1 MILKKVGLTA
11 LLIGLS
17 ILASAQIIDPVK
29 VSESIK
35 KIRENEYEI
44 ALKVTMDDKWHL
56 YSMDEQEA
64 GLPTDIN
71 FLNQE
76 ENYELID
83 TIQIDGKKIEEY
95 SDVFMANMSYYSHEV
110 TFRQKIKV
118 INLDLEKIETGI
130 FYQVCD
136 DSKCLAPENKEFT
149 LNLDGSKSEN
159 STVKASGETLKLSS
173 IDIENPINDCGEQED
188 KDNSLFGTFL
198 KGFLGGFIAFL
209 MPCIFPLI
217 PLTVSFFTKGN
228 EKKGKGLFKA
238 GMYGFF
244 IIAIFLLFSIP
255 FHVLGGVDPELFN
268 KISTNIWLNLLFAII
283 FILFAISFFGYF
295 ELTLPSSWANKID
308 NLSEKAGLFGP
319 FFMALTLVIVSFSCT
334 GPILGTLL
342 VDAIQAPNGAT
353 QLTIG
358 MFGFGLAL
366 ALPFTLSAF
375 FPSLLNSLPRSGGW
389 MTTLKVIIGFI
400 ELALALKFLSKA
412 DLVGFDGP
420 MGLLKKEVFLV
431 IWIIIFVALALYL
444 FKKIFFPHDDKED
457 KSLTFPRIG
466 FGVLIIAFVLY
477 LASGLKPNSNLKALS
492 GLIPP
497 SNYTLFNQEGE
508 KSTDGFELKHGIKI
522 IDNDLNRAFELAK
535 SNNKPI
541 LIDFTGYGC
550 ENCRRMEDNVWVD
563 PDIHAILKDKVIVV
577 SLYVDSSEELPVEE
591 QKEVYVSIQNKN
603 KTIKTVGNKWA
614 TFQTE
619 NFKNNS
625 QPNYALLTPDG
636 KLLNNDIR
644 GYKDVDEFKAFLE
657 CGLATF
663 EGRSPSVKKEK
674 VKHRQ
679 NNDSKNVLRALIRN
693 LR

>member
-1 MILKKVGLTA
+1 MIKKLGIIVA
-11 LLIGLS
+11 LFVIHNFVSG
-17 ILASAQIIDPVK
+17 QIIDPVK
-29 VSESIK
+29 VTESIQ
-35 KIRENEYEI
+35 KIGENEYEV
-44 ALKVTMDDKWHL
+44 ALKAIIDDKWHL

-64 GLPTDIN
+64 GLPTEIN

-76 ENYELID
+76 GNYELVD
-83 TIQIDGKKIEEY
+83 TIQIDGEKIEEY
-95 SDVFMANMSYYSHEV
+95 SDVFMADLKYYSHEV

-118 INLDLEKIETGI
+118 TNPDLKEIETGI

-136 DSKCLAPENKEFT
+136 DSKCLAPEDKSFT
-149 LNLDGSKSEN
+149 LNLDGS
-159 STVKASGETLKLSS
+159 TGDATAVVASGETLKLAS
-173 IDIENPINDCGEQED
+173 IDIENPINDCGEQEEE
-188 KDNSLFGTFL
+188 DNSLLGTFL
-198 KGFLGGFIAFL
+198 KGFLGGFIALL

-217 PLTVSFFTKGN
+217 PLTVSFFTKGSEN
-228 EKKGKGLFKA
+228 RSKGLFKA

-244 IIAIFLLFSIP
+244 IIAIFVLFSVP

-268 KISTNIWLNLLFAII
+268 KISTNIVLNLFFAII
-283 FILFAISFFGYF
+283 FIVFAISFFGYF

-308 NLSEKAGLFGP
+308 SQSEKAGLFGP

-353 QLTIG
+353 QLTMG

-375 FPSLLNSLPRSGGW
+375 FPSILNSLPRSGGW
-389 MTTLKVIIGFI
+389 MTTLKVVIGFI

-420 MGLLKKEVFLV
+420 MGLLKKEVFLL
-431 IWIIIFVALALYL
+431 IWIVIFVGLALYL
-444 FKKIFFPHDDKED
+444 FKRIFFPHDNKAD
-457 KSLTFPRIG
+457 KSLGFTRIA
-466 FGVLIIAFVLY
+466 FGVLVVAFVVY
-477 LASGLKPNSNLKALS
+477 LASGLRPDSNLKALS

-497 SNYTLFNQEGE
+497 SNYSLFNKVENE
-508 KSTDGFELKHGIKI
+508 NHEEGFELKHGIKI
-522 IDNDLNRAFELAK
+522 IDNNLDKAFEVAVK
-535 SNNKPI
+535 ENKPV

-563 PDIHAILKDKVIVV
+563 PEIHSILKDKVIVV
-577 SLYVDSSEELPVEE
+577 SLYVDSSEELPLEE
-591 QKEVYVSIQNKN
+591 QKEVYVAIQNKN
-603 KTIKTVGNKWA
+603 KKIKTVGNKWA

-636 KLLNNDIR
+636 KLLNRDIR
-644 GYKDVDEFKAFLE
+644 GYKDVEEFKAFLH
-657 CGLATF
+657 CGLETF
-663 EGRSPSVKKEK
+663 ESR
-674 VKHRQ
+674 
-679 NNDSKNVLRALIRN
+679 
-693 LR
+693 

>member
-1 MILKKVGLTA
+1 MIKKLGVIVA
-11 LLIGLS
+11 LFVIHNFVSG
-17 ILASAQIIDPVK
+17 QIIDPVK
-29 VSESIK
+29 VTESIQK
-35 KIRENEYEI
+35 MGENEYEV
-44 ALKVTMDDKWHL
+44 ALKATIDDKWHL

-64 GLPTDIN
+64 GLPTEIN

-76 ENYELID
+76 GNYELVD
-83 TIQIDGKKIEEY
+83 TIQIDGEKIEEY
-95 SDVFMANMSYYSHEV
+95 SDVFMADLKYYSHEV

-118 INLDLEKIETGI
+118 INPDLKEIETEI

-136 DSKCLAPENKEFT
+136 DSKCLAPEDKSFT
-149 LNLDGSKSEN
+149 LNLDGSTGG
-159 STVKASGETLKLSS
+159 STAIVASGETLKLAS
-173 IDIENPINDCGEQED
+173 IDIDNPINDCGEQEEE
-188 KDNSLFGTFL
+188 DNSLLGTFL
-198 KGFLGGFIAFL
+198 KGFLGGFIALL

-217 PLTVSFFTKGN
+217 PLTVSFFTKGSEN
-228 EKKGKGLFKA
+228 RSKGLFKA

-244 IIAIFLLFSIP
+244 IIAIFVLFSVP

-268 KISTNIWLNLLFAII
+268 KISTNIVLNLFFTII
-283 FILFAISFFGYF
+283 FIVFAISFFGYF

-308 NLSEKAGLFGP
+308 SQSEKAGLFGP

-353 QLTIG
+353 QLTMG

-375 FPSLLNSLPRSGGW
+375 FPSILNSLPRSGGW
-389 MTTLKVIIGFI
+389 MTTLKVVIGFI

-420 MGLLKKEVFLV
+420 MGLLKKEVFLL
-431 IWIIIFVALALYL
+431 IWIVIFVGLALYL
-444 FKKIFFPHDDKED
+444 FKRIFFPHDNKAD
-457 KSLTFPRIG
+457 KSLGFTRIA
-466 FGVLIIAFVLY
+466 FGVLVVAFVVY
-477 LASGLKPNSNLKALS
+477 LVSGLRPDSNLKALS

-497 SNYTLFNQEGE
+497 SNYSLFNKVENKNYE
-508 KSTDGFELKHGIKI
+508 EGFELKHGVKI
-522 IDNDLNRAFELAK
+522 IDNNLDKAFEVAVK
-535 SNNKPI
+535 ENKPV

-563 PDIHAILKDKVIVV
+563 PEIHTILKDKVIVV
-577 SLYVDSSEELPVEE
+577 SLYVDSSEELPLEE
-591 QKEVYVSIQNKN
+591 QKEVYVAIQNKN
-603 KTIKTVGNKWA
+603 KKIKTVGNKWA

-636 KLLNNDIR
+636 KLLNRDIR
-644 GYKDVDEFKAFLE
+644 GYKDVEEFKAFLY
-657 CGLATF
+657 CGLETF
-663 EGRSPSVKKEK
+663 ES
-674 VKHRQ
+674 
-679 NNDSKNVLRALIRN
+679 L
-693 LR
+693 

>member
-1 MILKKVGLTA
+1 MIKKLGIIVA
-11 LLIGLS
+11 LFVIHNFVSG
-17 ILASAQIIDPVK
+17 QIIDPVK
-29 VSESIK
+29 VTESIQ
-35 KIRENEYEI
+35 KIGENEYEV
-44 ALKVTMDDKWHL
+44 ALKATIDDKWHL

-64 GLPTDIN
+64 GLPTEIN

-76 ENYELID
+76 GNYELVD
-83 TIQIDGKKIEEY
+83 TIQIDGEKIEEY
-95 SDVFMANMSYYSHEV
+95 SDVFMADLKYYSHEV

-118 INLDLEKIETGI
+118 TNPDLKEIEAGI

-136 DSKCLAPENKEFT
+136 DSKCLAPEDKSFT
-149 LNLDGSKSEN
+149 LNLDGS
-159 STVKASGETLKLSS
+159 TGGATAVVASGETLKLAS
-173 IDIENPINDCGEQED
+173 IDIENPINDCGEQEEE
-188 KDNSLFGTFL
+188 DNSLLGTFL
-198 KGFLGGFIAFL
+198 KGFLGGFIALL

-217 PLTVSFFTKGN
+217 PLTVSFFTKGSEN
-228 EKKGKGLFKA
+228 RSKGLFKA

-244 IIAIFLLFSIP
+244 IIAIFVLFSVP

-268 KISTNIWLNLLFAII
+268 KISTNIVLNLFFAII
-283 FILFAISFFGYF
+283 FIVFAISFFGYF

-308 NLSEKAGLFGP
+308 SQSEKAGLFGP

-353 QLTIG
+353 QLTMG

-375 FPSLLNSLPRSGGW
+375 FPSILNSLPRSGGW
-389 MTTLKVIIGFI
+389 MTTLKVVIGFI

-420 MGLLKKEVFLV
+420 MGLLKKEVFLL
-431 IWIIIFVALALYL
+431 IWIVIFVGLALYL
-444 FKKIFFPHDDKED
+444 FKRIFFPHDNKAD
-457 KSLTFPRIG
+457 KSLGFTRIA
-466 FGVLIIAFVLY
+466 FGVLVVAFVVY
-477 LASGLKPNSNLKALS
+477 LASGLRPDSNLKALS

-497 SNYTLFNQEGE
+497 SNYSLFNKVENE
-508 KSTDGFELKHGIKI
+508 NHEEGFELKHGIKI
-522 IDNDLNRAFELAK
+522 IDNNLDKAFEVAVK
-535 SNNKPI
+535 ENKPV

-563 PDIHAILKDKVIVV
+563 PEIHSILKDKVIVV
-577 SLYVDSSEELPVEE
+577 SLYVDSSEELPLEE
-591 QKEVYVSIQNKN
+591 QKEVYVAIQNKN
-603 KTIKTVGNKWA
+603 KKIKTVGNKWA

-636 KLLNNDIR
+636 KLLNRDIR
-644 GYKDVDEFKAFLE
+644 GYKDVEEFKAFLH
-657 CGLATF
+657 CGLETF
-663 EGRSPSVKKEK
+663 ESR
-674 VKHRQ
+674 
-679 NNDSKNVLRALIRN
+679 
-693 LR
+693 